1 MTIPLGG
8 RGDHVTLL
16 HPSSHRSPVLSLSRH
31 LHQHISGHALDALSA
46 QLKPRH
52 LTPYLASQIKLA
64 VRDSLRRLTVI
75 RTKPRWKSMY
85 LALLALQHPPAHER
99 AENEP
104 RRLDMVVVDGFADGF
119 WPERW
124 VTEDR
129 QQEKKA
135 EGRIRRPEDVGLRDV
150 MAALEALR
158 KEMGAVVVLTLQ
170 GLWVSHTMI
179 TRRLFQFMFQPQNG
193 VYTPHLPAPYPAP
206 FARDRE
212 DAPSRAWPLNIQ
224 ITLTGRVASH
234 QLPADSTLIDALRT
248 NGSLQTRGGEAQSQL
263 FEGVVRV
270 PGADGVVGTAT
281 GVKFEMHMG
290 DAGVEVWT

>member
-1 MTIPLGG
+1 
-8 RGDHVTLL
+8 
-16 HPSSHRSPVLSLSRH
+16 VLSLSRH

-46 QLKPRH
+46 QLKPWH

-64 VRDSLRRLTVI
+64 VRDSLRRLTVV

-85 LALLALQHPPAHER
+85 LALLALQHPPSHER
-99 AENEP
+99 AGDEP

-129 QQEKKA
+129 QQVEKA

-170 GLWVSHTMI
+170 GLWVSHTMSA
-179 TRRLFQFMFQPQNG
+179 RRLFQFMFQPQNG

-270 PGADGVVGTAT
+270 PGADGIVGTPT